1 MNTNSVF
8 NVIIVVL
15 NFFYGR
21 FGHLTLKPKFRI
33 FWVGVWVILFVKFVV
48 FPIFAWW
55 DGVVRMLNY
64 VIWG

>member
-1 MNTNSVF
+1 MNANLMLNAIV
-8 NVIIVVL
+8 VVL

-21 FGHLTLKPKFRI
+21 FDNLTLKPKFRI
-33 FWVGVWVILFVKFVV
+33 FWVIMWFILFMKFVI
-48 FPIFAWW
+48 FPIFSWW

>member
-1 MNTNSVF
+1 MNTNLML
-8 NVIIVVL
+8 NVIVVVL
-15 NFFYGR
+15 NFLYGQ
-21 FGHLTLKPKFRI
+21 FGHLTLKTKFRI
-33 FWVGVWVILFVKFVV
+33 FWIGMWIILFTKFIM